1 MLDFCQRKSFVA
13 SVSCRKTSMT
23 SVQKV
28 TLSLLL
34 SVILFSAFCVLAFS
48 GLFSLI
54 EAHFYEPM
62 VLRAYEER
70 LQHIEA
76 ATDEYYTTLAR
87 RFEQYTADEGVH
99 TYIEKTV
106 TDDVSKYRTDVTGK
120 LLSETAALTGIRIVG
135 VNGKNVHFSTFEN
148 DRLKT
153 GENMVSYR
161 NYSEIESLP
170 FALLAEQALPAD
182 EKQRTQSALTTLPT
196 LPGLQKKQPHTAQ
209 TQAAPGAAT
218 ADDSAPEEA
227 APAQASSPVAHAA
240 PEESLAPRAGA
251 AFHAMHPI
259 ADTGVRLYA
268 DGSTNRL
275 IFAASLYDSNGIK
288 NAYVLFYCNPDDMS
302 RFLLSRNLISLYE
315 DARLIADSF
324 IFAFPAAG
332 ADTLAK
338 AIEAQL
344 SLAASPS
351 LIVTELDVRRI
362 ADSASESAFSWVL
375 LLHHG
380 KNGLAL
386 GWISR
391 SDTLLFPRLIQALL
405 LTVIFISLYLTIFL
419 LFNLRHDDMFI
430 IKKRIR
436 QFQLAFISEYFE
448 QAGTGG
454 FHSLPEEIL
463 NQLPELTHDI
473 KRMLGRKAKKHEK
486 EIDELFDHGWEEIMT
501 ALGHKNTPA
510 PAQASV
516 AEIKKMLEEVLST
529 LPLRIEQASAPV
541 PKSAPPEA
549 QNTPNARTQEKT
561 PVTFQTSM
569 APDIPEPEVLEEIAP
584 AGEVAEI
591 EKADDELAG
600 ELVELEEAP
609 AADDAEPAD
618 EVAVH
623 EEVPTADEVAALD
636 KAPVAEVAEL
646 EEAPTADEAA
656 ELEEAPTA
664 DEAAV
669 LEEVP
674 ATDDAEP
681 ADEVA
686 ELEEVPTADEVA
698 AALEEVPAADD
709 AVALEKAPEADE
721 ATVLEETPTADEAA
735 VLEELPATDE
745 VAELEEVPAADD
757 AEPADE
763 VAVHE
768 EVPTADEVAALD
780 KAPVAEVAELEEAP
794 TADEAAELEEAPTA
808 DEAAVLEE
816 VPATDDAEPADEVA
830 ELEEVPTADEVAAAL
845 EEVPAADDA
854 VALEKAPEADE
865 ATVLEETPVADNV
878 AASVADEELTSA
890 LKALHSATRQLTP
903 PVQFDTVQSLA
914 EAAMLEAVSDSER
927 KSSLFPLDFALS
939 QRPLSYLAAAPLQD
953 AIIENEDGVFSIA
966 ENIAPLS
973 HEVNKDFMQLVHE
986 VMR

>member
-54 EAHFYEPM
+54 EARFYEPM

-209 TQAAPGAAT
+209 TQAALGAAT

-227 APAQASSPVAHAA
+227 ALAQASSPVAQAA
-240 PEESLAPRAGA
+240 PEEPLAPRAGA

-268 DGSTNRL
+268 DGSANRL

-315 DARLIADSF
+315 DARLITDSF

-362 ADSASESAFSWVL
+362 ADSAGESAFSWVL

-405 LTVIFISLYLTIFL
+405 LTVVFISLYLTIFL

-473 KRMLGRKAKKHEK
+473 KRTLGRKAKKHEK

-541 PKSAPPEA
+541 QKSAPPEA
-549 QNTPNARTQEKT
+549 QKTPNAHTQEKT

-584 AGEVAEI
+584 AEEVAEI

-600 ELVELEEAP
+600 ELVELEE
-609 AADDAEPAD
+609 
-618 EVAVH
+618 
-623 EEVPTADEVAALD
+623 VPTADECVELEEMPTTDEVAAALD
-636 KAPVAEVAEL
+636 KAPVAEVA
-646 EEAPTADEAA
+646 A
-656 ELEEAPTA
+656 
-664 DEAAV
+664 

-674 ATDDAEP
+674 AT
-681 ADEVA
+681 
-686 ELEEVPTADEVA
+686 
-698 AALEEVPAADD
+698 
-709 AVALEKAPEADE
+709 
-721 ATVLEETPTADEAA
+721 DEAA

-768 EVPTADEVAALD
+768 EVPTADEVAA
-780 KAPVAEVAELEEAP
+780 ALEEA
-794 TADEAAELEEAPTA
+794 
-808 DEAAVLEE
+808 
-816 VPATDDAEPADEVA
+816 
-830 ELEEVPTADEVAAAL
+830 
-845 EEVPAADDA
+845 PAADDA